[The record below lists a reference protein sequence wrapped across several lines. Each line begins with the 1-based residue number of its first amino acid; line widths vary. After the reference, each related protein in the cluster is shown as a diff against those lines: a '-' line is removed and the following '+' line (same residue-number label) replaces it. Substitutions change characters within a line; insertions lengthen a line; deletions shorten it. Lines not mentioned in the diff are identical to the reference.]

1 MNSIPPKSQWIKDR
15 VKEHMSVTTST
26 FHKQVKLLCS
36 TIEEMGK
43 PFQEKSEDLLVLD
56 TRDIMDSS
64 VAESVRQIE
73 AIGSA
78 QYQVFVT
85 ERFEKHTSLFVPI
98 KRNMLSLFQ

>member
-1 MNSIPPKSQWIKDR
+1 M
-15 VKEHMSVTTST
+15 
-26 FHKQVKLLCS
+26 
-36 TIEEMGK
+36 
-43 PFQEKSEDLLVLD
+43 LD

-85 ERFEKHTSLFVPI
+85 ERFEKQYIPFCSNKEKHVVAVPVALHRL
-98 KRNMLSLFQ
+98 KPNPVTKC